1 MVSGSRRP
9 RFEGR
14 LGQVLVEGGFL
25 TSEQLLEAEQLMM
38 KQNKRLTSVLQ
49 EKGWTSKDTLT
60 TVLSFHLKVPVAD
73 PRQVEVDAEA
83 VKLVPEALAME
94 VNVLPLSVDRDGTLR
109 VLMEDPGD
117 FDSINKLSTATGR
130 QIKAVLP
137 IGEGLE
143 ELIKRNYTAGSDLS
157 SAIDAATRGGVP
169 SRRDEPPERDAY
181 DEPPG
186 AGSNGGSGGVLTAR
200 NLSQTPVAQAVDM
213 ITLQAVKIEA
223 SDVHFRPGQDSS
235 KVLYRVD
242 GVLHEGPIVPLT
254 LHEGMVSRVKVMA
267 NMDITETRRPQDGH
281 FTMTFGERKVDFR
294 VSTTPTTWGELMVI
308 RALYRDEGLKPLD
321 ELGMQGQTLAAFR
334 RVLRSPYGMVLVS
347 GPTGAGKTT
356 TLYAGITELIDGRS
370 NIITIEEPIEYRLD
384 NINQVEVNRAAGI
397 DFAHGLRSILR
408 LDPDIILVG
417 EIRDTETAA
426 MAVDSAL
433 TGHLV
438 LSAIHANNAAG
449 AAVRLVDLNVEPFLV
464 ASSLAGVEAQRLARR
479 ICSHCK
485 TLREPTAMEA
495 IAYEQV
501 MQEEATDFYIGEGCN
516 LCGRTGYQGR
526 VGIFEFMQVSE
537 EIRRLV
543 ASKAT
548 ADDIRAQAIRE
559 GMLPL
564 EKAGMQ
570 MVRDGITTIS
580 EVMRATFVV

>member
-1 MVSGSRRP
+1 M
-9 RFEGR
+9 
-14 LGQVLVEGGFL
+14 
-25 TSEQLLEAEQLMM
+25 TADQLLEAEQLMM
-38 KQNKRLTSVLQ
+38 KEGKRLTSVLQ

-73 PRQVEVDAEA
+73 PRQVEVDPEA
-83 VKLVPEALAME
+83 VRLVPEALATE
-94 VNVLPLSVDRDGTLR
+94 ANVLPIATDRDGTLR

-117 FDSINKLSTATGR
+117 FDTINKLATLTGR

-137 IGEGLE
+137 IGDGLD
-143 ELIKRNYTAGSDLS
+143 ELIKRNYSAGADLTGAIDMATRLGAGGTAIEQVPREVAQDQDTFGDGGTDAGSS
-157 SAIDAATRGGVP
+157 
-169 SRRDEPPERDAY
+169 
-181 DEPPG
+181 
-186 AGSNGGSGGVLTAR
+186 LTSR
-200 NLSQTPVAQAVDM
+200 NLSQAPVAHAVDM

-223 SDVHFRPGQDSS
+223 SDGHFRPGQDSS

-242 GVLHEGPIVPLT
+242 GVLHEGPVVPLT

-281 FTMTFGERKVDFR
+281 FTMTFGERNVDFR

-308 RALYRDEGLKPLD
+308 RALYRDEGLRPLN
-321 ELGMQGQTLAAFR
+321 ELGMEGATLISFR
-334 RVLRSPYGMVLVS
+334 RALKSPYGMVLVS

-356 TLYAGITELIDGRS
+356 TLYGGITELIDGRS
-370 NIITIEEPIEYRLD
+370 NIIMIEEPIEYRLD

-417 EIRDTETAA
+417 EIRDTETAS

-449 AAVRLVDLNVEPFLV
+449 AAVRLVDLGVEPFLV
-464 ASSLAGVEAQRLARR
+464 GSSLVGVEAQRLARR
-479 ICSHCK
+479 VCDHCK
-485 TLREPTAMEA
+485 LEREPTAMEA
-495 IAYEQV
+495 IAYEQI
-501 MQEEATDFYIGEGCN
+501 MQEEASEFFIGEGCN
-516 LCGRTGYQGR
+516 LCGHTGYQGR
-526 VGIFEFMQVSE
+526 IGIFEFMQVSE
-537 EIRRLV
+537 EIRRLI
-543 ASKAT
+543 AGKST
-548 ADDIRAQAIRE
+548 ADEIRAQAIRE
-559 GMLPL
+559 GMIPL
-564 EKAGMQ
+564 EKAGMM
-570 MVRDGITTIS
+570 MVKEGITTIS

>member
-1 MVSGSRRP
+1 MK
-9 RFEGR
+9 EG
-14 LGQVLVEGGFL
+14 
-25 TSEQLLEAEQLMM
+25 
-38 KQNKRLTSVLQ
+38 KRLTSVLQ

-73 PRQVEVDAEA
+73 PRQVEVDPEA
-83 VKLVPEALAME
+83 VRLVPEALATE
-94 VNVLPLSVDRDGTLR
+94 ANVLPIATDRDGTLR

-117 FDSINKLSTATGR
+117 FDTINKLATLTGR

-137 IGEGLE
+137 IGDGLD
-143 ELIKRNYTAGSDLS
+143 ELIKRNYSAGADLTGAIDMATRLGAGGTAIEQVPREVAQDQDTFGDGGTDAGSS
-157 SAIDAATRGGVP
+157 
-169 SRRDEPPERDAY
+169 
-181 DEPPG
+181 
-186 AGSNGGSGGVLTAR
+186 LTSR
-200 NLSQTPVAQAVDM
+200 NLSQAPVAHAVDM

-235 KVLYRVD
+235 KVLYRID
-242 GVLHEGPIVPLT
+242 GVLHEGPVVPLT

-281 FTMTFGERKVDFR
+281 FTMTFGERNVDFR

-308 RALYRDEGLKPLD
+308 RALYRDEGLRPLN
-321 ELGMQGQTLAAFR
+321 ELGMEGATLISFR
-334 RVLRSPYGMVLVS
+334 RALKSPYGMVLVS

-356 TLYAGITELIDGRS
+356 TLYGGITELIDGRS

-417 EIRDTETAA
+417 EIRDTETAS

-449 AAVRLVDLNVEPFLV
+449 AAVRLVDLGVEPFLV
-464 ASSLAGVEAQRLARR
+464 GSSLVGVEAQRLARR
-479 ICSHCK
+479 VCDHCK
-485 TLREPTAMEA
+485 LEREPTAMEA
-495 IAYEQV
+495 IAYEQI
-501 MQEEATDFYIGEGCN
+501 MQEEASEFFIGEGCN
-516 LCGRTGYQGR
+516 LCGHTGYQGR
-526 VGIFEFMQVSE
+526 IGIFEFMQVSE
-537 EIRRLV
+537 EIRRLI
-543 ASKAT
+543 AGKST
-548 ADDIRAQAIRE
+548 ADEIRAQAIRE
-559 GMLPL
+559 GMIPL
-564 EKAGMQ
+564 EKAGMM
-570 MVRDGITTIS
+570 MVKEGITTIS

>member
-1 MVSGSRRP
+1 MRRGP
-9 RFEGR
+9 APEPDYELAGAAA
-14 LGQVLVEGGFL
+14 GGL
-25 TSEQLLEAEQLMM
+25 
-38 KQNKRLTSVLQ
+38 
-49 EKGWTSKDTLT
+49 
-60 TVLSFHLKVPVAD
+60 
-73 PRQVEVDAEA
+73 
-83 VKLVPEALAME
+83 
-94 VNVLPLSVDRDGTLR
+94 
-109 VLMEDPGD
+109 
-117 FDSINKLSTATGR
+117 
-130 QIKAVLP
+130 
-137 IGEGLE
+137 
-143 ELIKRNYTAGSDLS
+143 
-157 SAIDAATRGGVP
+157 
-169 SRRDEPPERDAY
+169 
-181 DEPPG
+181 
-186 AGSNGGSGGVLTAR
+186 LTAR
-200 NLSQTPVAQAVDM
+200 NLGSAPVAQAVDM

-242 GVLHEGPIVPLT
+242 GVLHEGPVVPLT

-321 ELGMQGQTLAAFR
+321 ELGMHGSTLAAFR

-464 ASSLAGVEAQRLARR
+464 ASSMVGVEAQRLARR
-479 ICSHCK
+479 VCEHCK
-485 TLREPTAMEA
+485 ALRAPTAMEA
-495 IAYEQV
+495 IAYEQI
-501 MQEEATDFYIGEGCN
+501 MQEEAVEFTVGEGCN

-526 VGIFEFMQVSE
+526 TGIFEFMLVSE
-537 EIRRLV
+537 EVRRLI

-548 ADDIRAQAIRE
+548 ADEIRAQAIRE
-559 GMLPL
+559 GMVPL
-564 EKAGMQ
+564 EKAGMHL
-570 MVRDGITTIS
+570 VKEGVTTIA